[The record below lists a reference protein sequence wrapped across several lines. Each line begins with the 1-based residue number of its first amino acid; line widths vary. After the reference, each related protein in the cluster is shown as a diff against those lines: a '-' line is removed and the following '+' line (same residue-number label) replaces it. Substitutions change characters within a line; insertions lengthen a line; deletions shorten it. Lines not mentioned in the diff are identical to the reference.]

1 MKKAVKKVEEAEAKA
16 IKVVEIWREYLKFDA
31 LAQDA
36 YMVALEK
43 IIKRIQKERL
53 EFDVAFLEESL
64 EE

>member
-16 IKVVEIWREYLKFDA
+16 IKVVEIWREYLEFDA